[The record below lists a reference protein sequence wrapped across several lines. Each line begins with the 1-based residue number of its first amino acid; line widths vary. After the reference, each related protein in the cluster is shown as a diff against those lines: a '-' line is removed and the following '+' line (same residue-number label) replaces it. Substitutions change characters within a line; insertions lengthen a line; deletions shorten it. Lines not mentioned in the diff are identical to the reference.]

1 MKIEVYEGKTKT
13 NEMKLSKL
21 WDDVSEKVLHQVVVA
36 RLANDRQ
43 GNASTKTKSEVRG
56 GGRKPWKQ
64 KGLGRAR
71 AGSTRSP
78 LWRGG
83 GVMFG
88 PKPRD
93 FSQNV
98 NKKQKAKAY
107 LYVFNK
113 LNQAGNLTIIGS
125 FKVESHKTKAFMK
138 SLSALV
144 ENLEQRIVV
153 VVPEYDKNMVLGCQ
167 NLPKIKVMSVDN
179 LDILPLVYAA
189 KVFVV
194 EEAMKK
200 LDEKFSNILNVEK

>member
-13 NEMKLSKL
+13 NDMKLSKV
-21 WDDVSEKVLHQVVVA
+21 WDDVTDKVLHQVVVA

-43 GNASTKTKSEVRG
+43 GNASTKTKSEIRG
-56 GGRKPWKQ
+56 GGRKPFKQ

-83 GVMFG
+83 GVIFG

-93 FSQNV
+93 FSQSV

-107 LYVFNK
+107 LYVLSKMNEIGR
-113 LNQAGNLTIIGS
+113 LSVIGS
-125 FKVESHKTKAFMK
+125 FKVDSHKTKDFLKA
-138 SLSALV
+138 LSGIT
-144 ENLEQRIVV
+144 ENVNERVVV
-153 VVPEYDKNMVLGCQ
+153 VVPDYDKNMVLGAQ
-167 NLPKIKVMSVDN
+167 NLTNVTCLSVDN

-189 KVFVV
+189 RIFVV
-194 EEAMKK
+194 EAAMKK